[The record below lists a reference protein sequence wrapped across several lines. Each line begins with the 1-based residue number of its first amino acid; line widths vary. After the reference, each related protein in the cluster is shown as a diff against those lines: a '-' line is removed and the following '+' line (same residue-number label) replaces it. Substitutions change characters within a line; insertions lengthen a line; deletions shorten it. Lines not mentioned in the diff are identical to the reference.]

1 MVLGAIDNDRNFIS
15 LLCANRFEV
24 IEGELALVQHPT
36 GNKCVLANLMP
47 MFGPPHHMGMLD
59 DASGT
64 FFYFTFFLISKSI
77 SPFSEIDFDFVK
89 IHIITICNQN

>member
-1 MVLGAIDNDRNFIS
+1 MVIGAIDNDRNFIS

-64 FFYFTFFLISKSI
+64 FSIPLSWISKSI
-77 SPFSEIDFDFVK
+77 SSFSEIDFDFGK
-89 IHIITICNQN
+89 INIITICSQN